1 MKALVILVA
10 ASCCSAQ
17 LVLPYTAP
25 WVLPQA
31 KLITT
36 PHVKT
41 DIKTIPLVSPY
52 AHPFGHPFVASP
64 YAFHHAAYPYIL
76 NADATLKATE
86 FPYIFH
92 KAEQEPAVEE
102 ARRRRRD
109 VEIPLRTCTPCPPSP
124 SKLWRPSSSSRST
137 PTPPPTPPRSSSPP
151 RSTRSPCPPS
161 STCSP
166 WSTSSPSPTLL
177 SPTPSFPTPTAFPTP
192 TVFPMPFLMPMA
204 FHTPTTLT
212 SSAPPSS
219 RSTKKSN
226 SNFPVVLDPHKKTTL
241 CDGNSSVGV
250 VSESNM
256 KDVVTNLSEMKE
268 NKVEITVP
276 ENDK

>member
-1 MKALVILVA
+1 MYPDSYSRLLDPSEILANSGYLTVILVA

-109 VEIPLRTCTPCPPSP
+109 VEIPLPYLHAVPTVTKQTVCLQFLC
-124 SKLWRPSSSSRST
+124 WST

-177 SPTPSFPTPTAFPTP
+177 SPTPSPTPTAFPP
-192 TVFPMPFLMPMA
+192 LLPYAHGLPYAYGLPYAHYPNLVG
-204 FHTPTTLT
+204 
-212 SSAPPSS
+212 APVI
-219 RSTKKSN
+219 KI
-226 SNFPVVLDPHKKTTL
+226 D
-241 CDGNSSVGV
+241 
-250 VSESNM
+250 E
-256 KDVVTNLSEMKE
+256 EE
-268 NKVEITVP
+268 
-276 ENDK
+276 